1 MEIIVENKI
10 DPRELRTVKITR
22 SQRKLHKES
31 RWSFNERQQRHRRPS
46 NRLQKEAKGQVFYTN
61 SFMLLSRWVSI
72 NSPQESLNS
81 QPSCQEREDE
91 YASVWKSPKCMW
103 EMGQAAV
110 TAKQSKDPVTASCR
124 GLHFQDGGTC
134 RQYWEGKRGRQG
146 YFWQQDVRVCLE
158 WNKQIRFLSAKCG
171 YLKGHTQTCLLF

>member
-61 SFMLLSRWVSI
+61 SFMLLSRWVKFLEQHKFPTRILKFSALL
-72 NSPQESLNS
+72 P
-81 QPSCQEREDE
+81 R
-91 YASVWKSPKCMW
+91 K
-103 EMGQAAV
+103 
-110 TAKQSKDPVTASCR
+110 
-124 GLHFQDGGTC
+124 
-134 RQYWEGKRGRQG
+134 GR
-146 YFWQQDVRVCLE
+146 WVCICLE
-158 WNKQIRFLSAKCG
+158 IAQMHVRNGPSSLHCQTVQGSSHSLMQRTSFSGRRHLQTILGREEGEARVFLATGCQG
-171 YLKGHTQTCLLF
+171 LLRME